1 MKHQRAK
8 ETLTFL
14 ALTVFFGGGLL
25 LSRVFI
31 TDGSTWDYIVIQLL
45 AIMNGLG
52 LGIVLV
58 LWMVHIF
65 GKKAGARYGLPEKL
79 SKSLANKCG

>member
-1 MKHQRAK
+1 MGCMERQPLR

-14 ALTVFFGGGLL
+14 ALTLFFGGGLL
-25 LSRVFI
+25 LSREFI
-31 TDGSTWDYIVIQLL
+31 SDGSAWDYIVIQLL

-58 LWMVHIF
+58 LWIVHIL
-65 GKKAGARYGLPEKL
+65 GKKSEARHDLPSESPKT
-79 SKSLANKCG
+79 